1 MRKFYVVGPVMAA
14 VMAFSGIANAGW
26 ISALKDKVT
35 GSESPDEQ
43 QVAAQAAPETQA
55 TPAPAENP
63 KAAATKTS
71 GKSTKGGKTV
81 QGKSKMQIVEGT
93 PPPAGATPQATPDK
107 ETIRKGAQK
116 LAAEMNVEKIPSDLF
131 RRYAGKW
138 KGDFWV
144 YSPNGQ
150 KEQSQAASIEYTVNG
165 DGTMKMESFYYDR
178 ISKNWVTAET
188 ATYVNEGDKLRVT
201 IKRPNGQ
208 IAKQTGHFNDGQLF
222 LLADI
227 SDGVEHY
234 RERVD
239 GKRLL
244 IDGFG
249 VYASKQSDSHV
260 FIGRFL
266 KEQ

>member
-1 MRKFYVVGPVMAA
+1 MRQFYLAGPALAA
-14 VMAFSGIANAGW
+14 MLTISGVANAGW

-35 GSESPDEQ
+35 GGDSAAEQ
-43 QVAAQAAPETQA
+43 QQIAAQEVQA
-55 TPAPAENP
+55 TPAPAEN
-63 KAAATKTS
+63 TKTS
-71 GKSTKGGKTV
+71 AKSTKGGKTV
-81 QGKSKMQIVEGT
+81 SGKSKVQIVEGT
-93 PPPAGATPQATPDK
+93 PPPTNAAPQPTPDK

-116 LAAEMNVEKIPSDLF
+116 LAAEVNVEKIPSDLF

-144 YSPNGQ
+144 YSPTGQ
-150 KEQSQAASIEYTVNG
+150 KEQSQAASVEYTVNG
-165 DGTMKMESFYYDR
+165 DGTMKMESFYNDR

-208 IAKQTGHFNDGQLF
+208 IAKQTGRFNDGQLF
-222 LLADI
+222 LVADI
-227 SDGVEHY
+227 SDGVEHN

-249 VYASKQSDSHV
+249 VYFGKNSDSHV